1 MAKNKTQAYIKFNKK
16 DLSVIDRAM
25 MFVSIINPLA
35 AIPQAL
41 EIYLNK
47 SAVNVSWVTWLCFTL
62 VGVVLTFYSVAHS
75 IKPMIINQILWFMV
89 DIAILIGIII
99 YG

>member
-1 MAKNKTQAYIKFNKK
+1 MAKRKSQPYIKFNKT
-16 DLSVIDRAM
+16 DLSAIDRAM
-25 MFVSIINPLA
+25 MFVSIINPVA
-35 AIPQAL
+35 AVPQAM

-62 VGVVLTFYSVAHS
+62 VGVVLTLYSIAHR
-75 IKPMIINQILWFMV
+75 IKPMIINQILWFIV
-89 DIAILIGIII
+89 DVAILVGIII